1 MPLARQS
8 RRFPTSNSLPSG
20 HSASAAAFAV
30 GVGLENPPVGL
41 GLALLA
47 GLVGLSRVAVGAHY
61 PGDVFAGF
69 GIGAGVAVLG
79 ARIVPPVVVTKIP
92 AADPLRVETP
102 PRPDGA
108 GVVLVI
114 NPASGSGTGAR
125 VVDEVR
131 DALPAAEVVE
141 VGEDDDI
148 EAVLRDAAKRAEVL
162 AVGGGD
168 GTVSCAAGIAVES
181 GRSLAV
187 FPGGTFNHFAKD
199 IGCDSVAKTVDAIRR
214 GSVACVDLVCLNEEH
229 IVVNTASIGAY
240 PTFVRT
246 REKLEHKIGK
256 PLAGLYAMFHTLR
269 RDEPVRIA
277 YDNKTL
283 QTSLFFLGNSTYLPS
298 GFAPSR
304 RTRMDDGLIDV
315 RILETGRR
323 FSTLRIVASLALG
336 RLERSPLYH
345 EMRVPEFAF
354 TAVDGSTVVAHDGE
368 VGTEVHGGQLQRE
381 LPGAAGVSS
390 AAVIGATGGTSS
402 SAHDEPHVTQRPSG
416 EHVGRVVHVEH
427 DPAHPD
433 RDHDDRADGDQP
445 TRSGRRTTGSTTV
458 SKASTPTITPSACP
472 DGNDVDGACTSAS
485 GGRGRLA
492 AALAASVIEPAELD
506 ARSRGTSRRARC
518 AAPTQRRSPPGR
530 AAGKRSVPAPCRTH
544 SRTIDPAGMRRHRK
558 RAGHRAWT
566 CR

>member
-1 MPLARQS
+1 MRFRRKPQGLRGLTEIGQGLGTLDREVFEAVAESPSPLLDTSMPRLSWAADHSKLWFVIAAGLIATRHKASARGAMRGVVSLAITSAFTHQLAKRVWKRARPNRTLVPLARQS

-61 PGDVFAGF
+61 PGDLFAGF
-69 GIGAGVAVLG
+69 GIGAGIAVLG
-79 ARIVPPVVVTKIP
+79 GRIVPPITPTKIP
-92 AADPLRVETP
+92 TADPLRVPTL

-131 DALPAAEVVE
+131 QALPKAEIVE
-141 VGEDDDI
+141 LGDDDDI
-148 EAVLRDAAKRAEVL
+148 EEALRDAAKRTEVL

-168 GTVSCAAGIAVES
+168 GTVSCAAGIAVEHDIP
-181 GRSLAV
+181 LAV

-229 IVVNTASIGAY
+229 MVINTASIGAY
-240 PTFVRT
+240 PMFVQT

-256 PLAGLYAMFHTLR
+256 PLAGLYAMLHTLR
-269 RDEPVRIA
+269 HGEPVRIA

-323 FSTLRIVASLALG
+323 FATLRIVVSLVLG
-336 RLERSPLYH
+336 RLVRSPLYH
-345 EMRVPEFAF
+345 EMRVPEFSF
-354 TAVDGSTVVAHDGE
+354 KAVDGPTVMAHDGE
-368 VGTEVHGGQLQRE
+368 VGTRLSEATFSVNYRA
-381 LPGAAGVSS
+381 LPV
-390 AAVIGATGGTSS
+390 
-402 SAHDEPHVTQRPSG
+402 
-416 EHVGRVVHVEH
+416 
-427 DPAHPD
+427 
-433 RDHDDRADGDQP
+433 
-445 TRSGRRTTGSTTV
+445 
-458 SKASTPTITPSACP
+458 
-472 DGNDVDGACTSAS
+472 
-485 GGRGRLA
+485 
-492 AALAASVIEPAELD
+492 
-506 ARSRGTSRRARC
+506 
-518 AAPTQRRSPPGR
+518 
-530 AAGKRSVPAPCRTH
+530 
-544 SRTIDPAGMRRHRK
+544 
-558 RAGHRAWT
+558 
-566 CR
+566 